1 MAVNITL
8 NEISEQLKSAE
19 ESEKRQE
26 EHLEIIAD
34 YFVRMTRGGLDR
46 AETAYEK
53 KPQGTLYQQGIKAGE
68 DFDIL
73 KALGLGALG
82 ANLGSLVAGIG
93 ALTASLAGLRGWETA
108 ALGQIKQLGER
119 LRNVF
124 RPITSI
130 GDDLDETVKAATKAG
145 GLRAIG
151 SNLVTKITTAAED
164 LTRTILAGFGID
176 PETGKMAR
184 NAKGQFDGKEVKT
197 TALMIEEAMGA
208 LKLRVFSLFGLTSAG
223 ALTADAAK
231 ISEGGSTIATKLTTA
246 FDKLMSPI
254 RAIGTAFDT
263 YIAGPGAKLFGF
275 LDGVLGITQGAADA
289 GKFFK
294 FMGRLLW
301 PLGIFM
307 SLLDGIE
314 AYKNTEGSE
323 WEKFTAG
330 ISAFIG
336 DFLGAPLDLLK
347 NGLAWVLG
355 KFGFNEESEQI
366 KNFNIEEKITNLI
379 QSVLDF
385 PAKAFEWIKTLF
397 SDPTTALK
405 QLWEG
410 IMAIVPGAVGAATT
424 LIDIVWW
431 PVNQF
436 IDWVTKKL
444 GWRSEDAPDF
454 NLRES
459 ITGWVT
465 DFWNW
470 FTSWLPD
477 INKIANSLVE
487 KVRSI
492 LPDWVVDNVGIN
504 YTQSGNDR
512 TRTDMMENDDA
523 VMRQQVIGGPQ
534 KTYTTRADIAQALS
548 FNYDAYKSMN
558 EGGDPYARQLPA
570 APIIIQDNS
579 RSSGGTAQLFMN
591 NDASSTD
598 TSYYQRRLSMGLG
611 V

>member
-1 MAVNITL
+1 MAVVYDGI
-8 NEISEQLKSAE
+8 
-19 ESEKRQE
+19 
-26 EHLEIIAD
+26 
-34 YFVRMTRGGLDR
+34 
-46 AETAYEK
+46 EK
-53 KPQGTLYQQGIKAGE
+53 K
-68 DFDIL
+68 
-73 KALGLGALG
+73 
-82 ANLGSLVAGIG
+82 
-93 ALTASLAGLRGWETA
+93 
-108 ALGQIKQLGER
+108 
-119 LRNVF
+119 
-124 RPITSI
+124 
-130 GDDLDETVKAATKAG
+130 
-145 GLRAIG
+145 
-151 SNLVTKITTAAED
+151 
-164 LTRTILAGFGID
+164 
-176 PETGKMAR
+176 
-184 NAKGQFDGKEVKT
+184 
-197 TALMIEEAMGA
+197 EAMGMKRYPL
-208 LKLRVFSLFGLTSAG
+208 LKIGLLAWCLSLAPIGEAAG
-223 ALTADAAK
+223 ALDFFQSSAPQNDLANS
-231 ISEGGSTIATKLTTA
+231 ILPVDTA
-246 FDKLMSPI
+246 F
-254 RAIGTAFDT
+254 
-263 YIAGPGAKLFGF
+263 
-275 LDGVLGITQGAADA
+275 
-289 GKFFK
+289 
-294 FMGRLLW
+294 
-301 PLGIFM
+301 
-307 SLLDGIE
+307 E
-314 AYKNTEGSE
+314 
-323 WEKFTAG
+323 
-330 ISAFIG
+330 
-336 DFLGAPLDLLK
+336 FLGFVQ
-347 NGLAWVLG
+347 G
-355 KFGFNEESEQI
+355 
-366 KNFNIEEKITNLI
+366 
-379 QSVLDF
+379 SVLDF

-444 GWRSEDAPDF
+444 GWRSEDAPNF

>member
-8 NEISEQLKSAE
+8 NEISEQLKTAE
-19 ESEKRQE
+19 ESDQRQE
-26 EHLEIIAD
+26 KHLEIIAD

-53 KPQGTLYQQGIKAGE
+53 KPEGTLYQQSIKAGE

-108 ALGQIKQLGER
+108 ALGQIKKLGER

-124 RPITSI
+124 RPITS
-130 GDDLDETVKAATKAG
+130 
-145 GLRAIG
+145 
-151 SNLVTKITTAAED
+151 LVTKITTAAED
-164 LTRTILAGFGID
+164 LTRAILAGFGVD
-176 PETGKMAR
+176 PATGKMVR
-184 NAKGQFDGKEVKT
+184 
-197 TALMIEEAMGA
+197 
-208 LKLRVFSLFGLTSAG
+208 
-223 ALTADAAK
+223 DAATGRFTGK
-231 ISEGGSTIATKLTTA
+231 KMKSTLQMMDEASSGLITRLTNG
-246 FDKLMSPI
+246 FDKIMGPI
-254 RAIGTAFDT
+254 RAMGNAFDA
-263 YIAGPGAKLFGF
+263 YIVGPGARLFGF
-275 LDGVLGITQGAADA
+275 LDGVLGISQGAADA

-314 AYKNTEGSE
+314 AYKNTEGSA
-323 WEKFTAG
+323 WEKFSAG

-355 KFGFNEESEQI
+355 KFGFNEESEEI
-366 KNFNIEEKITNLI
+366 KKFNIEEKITNLI
-379 QSVLDF
+379 QGVLDF

-397 SDPTTALK
+397 TDPTTALK
-405 QLWEG
+405 ELWTG
-410 IMAIVPGAVGAATT
+410 LVGTAST
-424 LIDIVWW
+424 LLDILWF
-431 PVNQF
+431 PVNTF
-436 IDWVTKKL
+436 IGWVGDTL
-444 GWRSEDAPDF
+444 GWSDEDAPKF

-470 FTSWLPD
+470 FTGWLPD
-477 INKIANSLVE
+477 INKIANSMVE

-492 LPDWVVDNVGIN
+492 LPEWVVDAVGIN

-512 TRTDMMENDDA
+512 TRTEMMENDDA
-523 VMRQQVIGGPQ
+523 AMQQQVIGGIQ

-548 FNYDAYKSMN
+548 RNADAY
-558 EGGDPYARQLPA
+558 EAITYGGDPYARQLVPSAPA
-570 APIIIQDNS
+570 VAPIIIQDNS
-579 RSSGGTAQLFMN
+579 KSSGGTAQLFMN

-611 V
+611 M

>member
-8 NEISEQLKSAE
+8 NEISEQLKTAE

-53 KPQGTLYQQGIKAGE
+53 KPQGTLYQQGVKAGE

-73 KALGLGALG
+73 KVLGLGALG
-82 ANLGSLVAGIG
+82 ANLASLVAGLG

-108 ALGQIKQLGER
+108 ALGQIKTLGER

-124 RPITSI
+124 RPITDI
-130 GDDLDETVKAATKAG
+130 GDDLDDTIKAATKAG
-145 GLRAIG
+145 GLKALG

-164 LTRTILAGFGID
+164 LTRAILAGFGVD
-176 PETGKMAR
+176 PATGKMAR
-184 NAKGQFDGKEVKT
+184 DASTGRFTGKEMKST
-197 TALMIEEAMGA
+197 LQMMDEA
-208 LKLRVFSLFGLTSAG
+208 SSGLVTR
-223 ALTADAAK
+223 LTN
-231 ISEGGSTIATKLTTA
+231 G
-246 FDKLMSPI
+246 FDKIMGPI
-254 RAIGTAFDT
+254 RAVGNGFNA
-263 YIAGPGAKLFGF
+263 YIVGAGAKLFGF
-275 LDGVLGITQGAADA
+275 LDGVLGISQGAADA
-289 GKFFK
+289 GKFLK

-355 KFGFNEESEQI
+355 KFGFDEESEQI
-366 KNFNIEEKITNLI
+366 KNFSIEEKIKNLV

-385 PAKAFEWIKTLF
+385 PLKAFEWIKTLF
-397 SDPTTALK
+397 TDPTTALK
-405 QLWEG
+405 ELWTG
-410 IMAIVPGAVGAATT
+410 LVGTAST
-424 LIDIVWW
+424 LLDILWL
-431 PVNQF
+431 PVNTF

-444 GWRSEDAPDF
+444 GWRAEDAPNF

-470 FTSWLPD
+470 FSGWLPD
-477 INKIANSLVE
+477 VNKIANSFVE
-487 KVRSI
+487 KIKSI
-492 LPDWVVDNVGIN
+492 LPDWVVDAVGIN

-512 TRTDMMENDDA
+512 TRTEMMENDDA
-523 VMRQQVIGGPQ
+523 VMQQQVIGGIQ
-534 KTYTTRADIAQALS
+534 KSYTTRADIAQALS
-548 FNYDAYKSMN
+548 FDYGAYKSMN
-558 EGGDPYARQLPA
+558 EGGDPYSRQMPA
-570 APIIIQDNS
+570 PAPIVIQDNS

-591 NDASSTD
+591 NDAGSTD
-598 TSYYQRRLSMGLG
+598 ASYYQRRLSMGLG
-611 V
+611 M

>member
-130 GDDLDETVKAATKAG
+130 GDDLDETIKAATKAG
-145 GLRAIG
+145 GIRAIG

-164 LTRTILAGFGID
+164 LTRAILAGFGVD
-176 PETGKMAR
+176 PATGKMAR
-184 NAKGQFDGKEVKT
+184 DAATGRFTGKEMKST
-197 TALMIEEAMGA
+197 LQMMDEA
-208 LKLRVFSLFGLTSAG
+208 SSGLITR
-223 ALTADAAK
+223 LTN
-231 ISEGGSTIATKLTTA
+231 G
-246 FDKLMSPI
+246 FDKIMGPI
-254 RAIGTAFDT
+254 RAMGNAFDA
-263 YIAGPGAKLFGF
+263 YIVGPGAKLFGF
-275 LDGVLGITQGAADA
+275 LDGVLGISQGAADA

-379 QSVLDF
+379 QGVLDF

>member
-8 NEISEQLKSAE
+8 NEISEQLKTAE

-53 KPQGTLYQQGIKAGE
+53 KPAGTIYQQGVKAGE

-108 ALGQIKQLGER
+108 ALGQIKTLGER
-119 LRNVF
+119 LKTVF
-124 RPITSI
+124 KPITAI
-130 GDDLDETVKAATKAG
+130 GDDLDDTIKAATKVG
-145 GLRAIG
+145 GLKALG
-151 SNLVTKITTAAED
+151 SNLVTKITTSTEN

-176 PETGKMAR
+176 PETGKMAKD
-184 NAKGQFDGKEVKT
+184 AKGRFTGKEMKST
-197 TALMIEEAMGA
+197 LQMMDEAAG
-208 LKLRVFSLFGLTSAG
+208 GLITR
-223 ALTADAAK
+223 LTN
-231 ISEGGSTIATKLTTA
+231 G
-246 FDKLMSPI
+246 FDKVMGSV
-254 RAIGTAFDT
+254 RAAGNAFDT
-263 YIAGPGAKLFGF
+263 YIVGSGAKLFGF
-275 LDGVLGITQGAADA
+275 LDGVLGISQGAADA
-289 GKFFK
+289 GKFLK

-355 KFGFNEESEQI
+355 KFGFDEESEQI
-366 KNFNIEEKITNLI
+366 KNFSIEEKIKNLV
-379 QSVLDF
+379 QGVLDF
-385 PAKAFEWIKTLF
+385 PLKAFEWIKTLF
-397 SDPTTALK
+397 TDPTKALK
-405 QLWEG
+405 ELWTG
-410 IMAIVPGAVGAATT
+410 LVGTAST
-424 LIDIVWW
+424 LLDILWL
-431 PVNQF
+431 PVNTF
-436 IDWVTKKL
+436 IDWVTKNL
-444 GWRSEDAPDF
+444 GWRDEDSPNF

-459 ITGWVT
+459 ISGWVT

-470 FTSWLPD
+470 FSGWLPD
-477 INKIANSLVE
+477 VNKIANSFVE
-487 KVRSI
+487 KIKSI
-492 LPDWVVDNVGIN
+492 LPDWVVDSVGIN

-512 TRTDMMENDDA
+512 TRTGMMENDDA
-523 VMRQQVIGGPQ
+523 VMQQQVIGGIQ
-534 KTYTTRADIAQALS
+534 KSYTTRADIAQALS
-548 FNYDAYKSMN
+548 FDYGAYKSMN
-558 EGGDPYARQLPA
+558 EGGDPYSRQMPAA

-579 RSSGGTAQLFMN
+579 RSSGGTAQVFMN
-591 NDASSTD
+591 NDAASTD

-611 V
+611 M

>member
-1 MAVNITL
+1 
-8 NEISEQLKSAE
+8 
-19 ESEKRQE
+19 
-26 EHLEIIAD
+26 
-34 YFVRMTRGGLDR
+34 
-46 AETAYEK
+46 
-53 KPQGTLYQQGIKAGE
+53 
-68 DFDIL
+68 
-73 KALGLGALG
+73 
-82 ANLGSLVAGIG
+82 
-93 ALTASLAGLRGWETA
+93 
-108 ALGQIKQLGER
+108 
-119 LRNVF
+119 
-124 RPITSI
+124 
-130 GDDLDETVKAATKAG
+130 
-145 GLRAIG
+145 
-151 SNLVTKITTAAED
+151 
-164 LTRTILAGFGID
+164 
-176 PETGKMAR
+176 
-184 NAKGQFDGKEVKT
+184 
-197 TALMIEEAMGA
+197 
-208 LKLRVFSLFGLTSAG
+208 
-223 ALTADAAK
+223 
-231 ISEGGSTIATKLTTA
+231 
-246 FDKLMSPI
+246 
-254 RAIGTAFDT
+254 
-263 YIAGPGAKLFGF
+263 
-275 LDGVLGITQGAADA
+275 
-289 GKFFK
+289 
-294 FMGRLLW
+294 MGRLLW

-355 KFGFNEESEQI
+355 KFGFDEESEQI

-379 QSVLDF
+379 QGVLDF
-385 PAKAFEWIKTLF
+385 PAKAFKWIKTLF
-397 SDPTTALK
+397 TDPTTALEE
-405 QLWEG
+405 LWTDL
-410 IMAIVPGAVGAATT
+410 VGTAST
-424 LIDIVWW
+424 LLDILWF
-431 PVNQF
+431 PVNTF
-436 IDWVTKKL
+436 IGWVGDTL
-444 GWRSEDAPDF
+444 GWSDKDAPKF

-470 FTSWLPD
+470 FTGWLPD

-487 KVRSI
+487 KIRSI
-492 LPDWVVDNVGIN
+492 LPDWIVDKVGIN

-512 TRTDMMENDDA
+512 TKTDMMEYDDA

-570 APIIIQDNS
+570 APIILQDNS

>member
-8 NEISEQLKSAE
+8 NEISEQLKTAE

-53 KPQGTLYQQGIKAGE
+53 KPAGTIYQQGVKAGE

-108 ALGQIKQLGER
+108 ALGQIKTLGER
-119 LRNVF
+119 LKTVF
-124 RPITSI
+124 KPITAI
-130 GDDLDETVKAATKAG
+130 GDDLDDTIKAATKVG
-145 GLRAIG
+145 GLKALG
-151 SNLVTKITTAAED
+151 SNLVTKITTSTEN

-176 PETGKMAR
+176 PETGKMAKD
-184 NAKGQFDGKEVKT
+184 AKGRFTGKEMKST
-197 TALMIEEAMGA
+197 LQMMDEAAG
-208 LKLRVFSLFGLTSAG
+208 GLITR
-223 ALTADAAK
+223 LTN
-231 ISEGGSTIATKLTTA
+231 G
-246 FDKLMSPI
+246 FDKVMGSV
-254 RAIGTAFDT
+254 RAAGNAFDT
-263 YIAGPGAKLFGF
+263 YIVGSGAKLFGF
-275 LDGVLGITQGAADA
+275 LDGVLGISQGAADA
-289 GKFFK
+289 GKFLK

-355 KFGFNEESEQI
+355 KFGFDEESEQI
-366 KNFNIEEKITNLI
+366 KNFSIEEKIKNLV
-379 QSVLDF
+379 QGVLDF
-385 PAKAFEWIKTLF
+385 PLKAFEWIKTLF
-397 SDPTTALK
+397 TDPTKALK
-405 QLWEG
+405 ELWTG
-410 IMAIVPGAVGAATT
+410 LVGTAST
-424 LIDIVWW
+424 LLDILWL
-431 PVNQF
+431 PVNTF
-436 IDWVTKKL
+436 IDWVTKNL
-444 GWRSEDAPDF
+444 GWRDEDSPNF

-459 ITGWVT
+459 ISGWVT

-470 FTSWLPD
+470 FSGWLPD
-477 INKIANSLVE
+477 VNKIANSFVE
-487 KVRSI
+487 KIKSI
-492 LPDWVVDNVGIN
+492 LPDWVVDTVGIN

-512 TRTDMMENDDA
+512 TRTGMMENDDA
-523 VMRQQVIGGPQ
+523 VMQQQVIGGIQ
-534 KTYTTRADIAQALS
+534 KSYTTRADIAQALS
-548 FNYDAYKSMN
+548 FDYGAYKSMN
-558 EGGDPYARQLPA
+558 EGGDPYSRQMPAA

-579 RSSGGTAQLFMN
+579 RSSGGTAQVFMN
-591 NDASSTD
+591 NDAASTD

-611 V
+611 M

>member
-1 MAVNITL
+1 MAVSITL
-8 NEISEQLKSAE
+8 NEISEQLKTAE

-26 EHLEIIAD
+26 KHLEIIAD

-53 KPQGTLYQQGIKAGE
+53 KPEGTLYQQGMKAGE

-93 ALTASLAGLRGWETA
+93 ALTASLAGLRGWETT

-145 GLRAIG
+145 GIKAIG
-151 SNLVTKITTAAED
+151 SNLVTKITTATED
-164 LTRTILAGFGID
+164 LTRAILAGFGID

-184 NAKGQFDGKEVKT
+184 NAKGQFAGKEVKT
-197 TALMIEEAMGA
+197 TALMVEEAMGA

-223 ALTADAAK
+223 ALTANAAK
-231 ISEGGSTIATKLTTA
+231 ISEGGSTIVTKLTTA
-246 FDKLMSPI
+246 FDKLMSPM

-289 GKFFK
+289 GKFLK

-314 AYKNTEGSE
+314 AYKNTEGSA
-323 WEKFTAG
+323 WEKFSAG

-355 KFGFNEESEQI
+355 KFGFDEESEKI

-379 QSVLDF
+379 QGVLDF

-397 SDPTTALK
+397 TDPTTALK
-405 QLWEG
+405 ELWTG
-410 IMAIVPGAVGAATT
+410 LVGTAST
-424 LIDIVWW
+424 LLDILWL
-431 PVNQF
+431 PVNTF

-444 GWRSEDAPDF
+444 GWRNEDSPNF

-487 KVRSI
+487 KIKSI

-512 TRTDMMENDDA
+512 TRTEMMENEDA
-523 VMRQQVIGGPQ
+523 AMQQQVIGGIQ

-548 FNYDAYKSMN
+548 RNKDAY
-558 EGGDPYARQLPA
+558 EAITYGGDPYARQLVPSAPA
-570 APIIIQDNS
+570 VAPIIIQDNS
-579 RSSGGTAQLFMN
+579 KSSGGTAQLFMN

-611 V
+611 M